1 MIALH
6 KMKKLFQ
13 VVCFI
18 IASLLCLTDVGVRL
32 QGPSSANGTGR
43 VEVFYRGEW
52 GTVCDDGWDI
62 NDARVICRQLGYRY
76 AIAAFRSGE
85 ASVHSRRIWLDNV
98 NCAGSEESLSSCS
111 HAGWGN
117 ENCGH
122 SKDAGVQCSNA
133 GNLNIITLP

>member
-1 MIALH
+1 
-6 KMKKLFQ
+6 MKKLLQ

-18 IASLLCLTDVGVRL
+18 IASLFCLTDVGIRL

-52 GTVCDDGWDI
+52 GTVCDDSWDI
-62 NDARVICRQLGYRY
+62 NDARVICRQLGYHY

-85 ASVHSRRIWLDNV
+85 ASVGSGQIWLDNV

-122 SKDAGVQCSNA
+122 SQDAGVQCSNT
-133 GNLNIITLP
+133 GNLNIITLPEMHR